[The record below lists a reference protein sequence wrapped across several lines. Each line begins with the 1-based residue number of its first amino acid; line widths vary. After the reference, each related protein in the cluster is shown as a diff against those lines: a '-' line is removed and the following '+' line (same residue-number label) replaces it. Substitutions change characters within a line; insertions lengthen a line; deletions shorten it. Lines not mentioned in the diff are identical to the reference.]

1 MTDEKIIPNSNDVL
15 MGRGG
20 TNNKHVGNENF
31 RILAQRRSIQYAS
44 SSKQNKTQIHASLL
58 LDVFNM
64 RPPGRFIRKDR
75 KSKEW
80 IKVDIDEAL
89 EKASRTLREAVAKH
103 SPSTISNYP
112 SLKQTSILDQSS
124 NLLLAPTTTS
134 SESSGTQRKRMQS
147 EITPTSMMSLSTS
160 KQQRGPSHS
169 TSSVLSTIH
178 PLHRHQMINKAQD
191 HTMIRTISSTTS
203 SSSSRPQQN
212 ETKLRPFTTRPDGE
226 AKMDGDAD
234 VYCKEVSS
242 WLSKQDRADHD
253 TSSCCSESFLAAA
266 ADGGTQHGST
276 STSGYAFSTT
286 KTDQKWVEAAASLP
300 SFTTNSLLNS
310 FSSQQ
315 TTTTAVASRMTRDMG
330 VVDFQKEQ
338 QQHHHHYYDVIQH
351 QQEPIT
357 DSFSASE
364 NNKGNLLMIPPAP
377 KSLDDIP
384 PKKQYEIKS
393 SSSNNLLKEEEKQQK
408 EERVT
413 INVAAAASSSL
424 GGNDACAL
432 SLDEEDD
439 EQQGLDPRTYSTLM
453 EIFSD
458 DKESNTTSAE

>member
-1 MTDEKIIPNSNDVL
+1 MADEKIIPNSNDVL

-44 SSKQNKTQIHASLL
+44 SSRNNKSQIHAALVE
-58 LDVFNM
+58 DVFNM

-212 ETKLRPFTTRPDGE
+212 ETKLRPFTTRPDG
-226 AKMDGDAD
+226 DAD
-234 VYCKEVSS
+234 VYRKEVS

-266 ADGGTQHGST
+266 AADGGTQHGSST

-310 FSSQQ
+310 SFSSHH
-315 TTTTAVASRMTRDMG
+315 TTTAVVASRMTRDMR

-338 QQHHHHYYDVIQH
+338 QQHHHHYYDVIQD